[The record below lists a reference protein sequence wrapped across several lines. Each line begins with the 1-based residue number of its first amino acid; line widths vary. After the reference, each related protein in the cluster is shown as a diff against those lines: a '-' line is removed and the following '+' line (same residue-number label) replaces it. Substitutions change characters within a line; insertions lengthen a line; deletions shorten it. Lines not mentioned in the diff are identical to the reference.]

1 MPRITLPDA
10 SVREYEGEV
19 DGATIAGDIG
29 AGLLKAAIG
38 VKIDDQL
45 FDLSR
50 PIGEDCELSIVTSA
64 RKGDPLDADALYLV
78 RHSCAHVMAEAIQ
91 RVVPAAD
98 LVYGPPTD
106 DGFYYDIAFPEDRP
120 LSTTDFEEIEA
131 EMAKIIA
138 EDRPFQRVDM
148 PIDGGMSKLQSE
160 GSKYKLDN
168 AERAVEAGSEAL
180 SWYATGEPGTAWED
194 LCRGPHIPLT
204 GKIKYFKLLNTS
216 GAYWRGNE
224 NNKMLQRI
232 YGTAFSSKK
241 ALNKYLKF
249 LEEAKNRD
257 HRKLGKELALFTFDE
272 EVGPGLPLW
281 LPNGTVIID
290 ELEALAKE
298 TEDKAEYQRVR
309 TPHLT
314 KGSLYEKSGH
324 LEHYQETMYPSMDVD
339 GIEYYVK
346 PMNCPHHHK
355 IYAAHP
361 KSYRD
366 LPVRLSEYGTCYRY
380 EKSGQLFGLMRVR
393 GMQMNDAHI
402 YCTPQQFKDE
412 FLAVCNM
419 YLYYFDIFGIDK
431 YQMRLGL
438 HDPKGLG
445 GKYIDE
451 PELWKQTEA
460 EVRQALIEGNID
472 HEEISGEAAFYGP
485 KIDVQVW
492 SAIGKEFTLAT
503 NQVDFAIPKRFGLTF
518 TDEAGQEQTPL
529 CIHRAPLSTHERI
542 IGFLIEHYGGDF
554 PLWLAPIQVAV
565 LPVSDKVID
574 YAKNVET
581 ALKEAGIR
589 VQLNGQPNKVGAKIR
604 QAELQRINVMLVVG
618 EKEAQDNQ
626 VALRRRFKGDLGT
639 QSLDDVVTELK
650 TEIETRRNTYRTN

>member
-1 MPRITLPDA
+1 MSQITVTLPDNSA
-10 SVREYEGEV
+10 RSYGSGVTPQEIAESIGSHLAQDALAAQV
-19 DGATIAGDIG
+19 DGQS
-29 AGLLKAAIG
+29 
-38 VKIDDQL
+38 V
-45 FDLSR
+45 DLNV
-50 PIGEDCELSIVTSA
+50 PIE
-64 RKGDPLDADALYLV
+64 ADAEVAILTGDSPEGHEVLL
-78 RHSCAHVMAEAIQ
+78 HSTAHLMAHAVKKLFPDAKVTIGPAIEN
-91 RVVPAAD
+91 R
-98 LVYGPPTD
+98 
-106 DGFYYDIAFPEDRP
+106 FYYDFD
-120 LSTTDFEEIEA
+120 
-131 EMAKIIA
+131 
-138 EDRPFQRVDM
+138 
-148 PIDGGMSKLQSE
+148 IDGTFSDEDLVRIEKKMRELVANDHVVKRMELTRGEAVKLFNEMNESYKVEIIEQIE
-160 GSKYKLDN
+160 GDDN
-168 AERAVEAGSEAL
+168 ISAYTQGDF
-180 SWYATGEPGTAWED
+180 TD
-194 LCRGPHIPLT
+194 LCRGPHVPLT

-309 TPHLT
+309 TPHLS

-451 PELWKQTEA
+451 PELWEQTEV
-460 EVRQALIEGNID
+460 EVRQALVEGNID
-472 HEEISGEAAFYGP
+472 HEEKSGEAAFYGP

>member
-1 MPRITLPDA
+1 MSQITVTLPDN
-10 SVREYEGEV
+10 STRSYDSGVTPQE
-19 DGATIAGDIG
+19 IAESIG
-29 AGLLKAAIG
+29 
-38 VKIDDQL
+38 
-45 FDLSR
+45 SR
-50 PIGEDCELSIVTSA
+50 LA
-64 RKGDPLDADALYLV
+64 QDALAAQVNGQPVDLTV
-78 RHSCAHVMAEAIQ
+78 PIETDVELAILTGDSPEGHEVLLHSTAHLMAHAVKELFPEAKVTIG
-91 RVVPAAD
+91 PAIENR
-98 LVYGPPTD
+98 
-106 DGFYYDIAFPEDRP
+106 FYYDFD
-120 LSTTDFEEIEA
+120 
-131 EMAKIIA
+131 
-138 EDRPFQRVDM
+138 
-148 PIDGGMSKLQSE
+148 IDGTFSDEDLVKIEKKMGELAANDHVVTRMELTHGEAVKLFNKMNESYKVEIIEDIE
-160 GSKYKLDN
+160 GDDKISAYTQGDF
-168 AERAVEAGSEAL
+168 
-180 SWYATGEPGTAWED
+180 TD
-194 LCRGPHIPLT
+194 LCRGPHVPLT

-216 GAYWRGNE
+216 GAYWRGDE

-241 ALNKYLKF
+241 SLNKYLNL
-249 LEEAKNRD
+249 LEEAKKRD

-298 TEDKAEYQRVR
+298 TEDKAAYLRVR

-324 LEHYQETMYPSMDVD
+324 LDHYQDAMYPSMDVD

-355 IYAAHP
+355 IYAARP

-393 GMQMNDAHI
+393 SMQMNDAHI
-402 YCTPQQFKDE
+402 YCTKDQFKDE

-431 YQMRLGL
+431 YQLRLGL
-438 HDPKGLG
+438 HDAEGLG
-445 GKYIDE
+445 KKYIDE
-451 PELWKQTEA
+451 PELWQQTEA
-460 EVRQALIEGNID
+460 EVREALQEGNID
-472 HEEISGEAAFYGP
+472 HVEISGEAAFYGP

-518 TDEAGQEQTPL
+518 TDEGGREQTPI
-529 CIHRAPLSTHERI
+529 CIHRAPLSTHERFV
-542 IGFLIEHYGGDF
+542 GFLIEHFGGDF
-554 PLWLAPIQVAV
+554 PLWLAPVQVAV

-574 YAKNVET
+574 YARNVEST
-581 ALKEAGIR
+581 LKEAGIR
-589 VQLNGQPNKVGAKIR
+589 VQLNDQPDKVGAKIR

-618 EKEAQDNQ
+618 EKEAQNNQ

-639 QSLDDVVTELK
+639 QLLDDVVTELK

>member
-1 MPRITLPDA
+1 MSQITVTLPDN
-10 SVREYEGEV
+10 STRSYNSGVTPQE
-19 DGATIAGDIG
+19 IAESIG
-29 AGLLKAAIG
+29 
-38 VKIDDQL
+38 
-45 FDLSR
+45 SR
-50 PIGEDCELSIVTSA
+50 LA
-64 RKGDPLDADALYLV
+64 QDALAAQVNGQPVDLNV
-78 RHSCAHVMAEAIQ
+78 PIENDVELAILTGDSPEGHEVLLHSTAHLMAHAVKELFPDAKVTIG
-91 RVVPAAD
+91 PA
-98 LVYGPPTD
+98 LENR
-106 DGFYYDIAFPEDRP
+106 FYYDFD
-120 LSTTDFEEIEA
+120 
-131 EMAKIIA
+131 
-138 EDRPFQRVDM
+138 
-148 PIDGGMSKLQSE
+148 IDGTFSDEDLVKIEKKMGELAANDHVVTRMELTHGEAVKLFNKMNESYKVEIIEDIE
-160 GSKYKLDN
+160 GDDN
-168 AERAVEAGSEAL
+168 ISAYTQGDF
-180 SWYATGEPGTAWED
+180 TD
-194 LCRGPHIPLT
+194 LCRGPHVPLT

-216 GAYWRGNE
+216 GAYWRGDE
-224 NNKMLQRI
+224 NNTMLQRI

-241 ALNKYLKF
+241 KLNKYLNF
-249 LEEAKNRD
+249 LEEAKKRD
-257 HRKLGKELALFTFDE
+257 HRKLGKELSLFTFDE

-281 LPNGTVIID
+281 LPNGAVIID

-298 TEDKAEYQRVR
+298 AEDKAAYQRVR

-324 LEHYQETMYPSMDVD
+324 LDHYQDAMYPSMDVD

-355 IYAAHP
+355 IYSARP

-393 GMQMNDAHI
+393 SMQMNDAHI
-402 YCTPQQFKDE
+402 YCTKDQFKDE

-431 YQMRLGL
+431 YQLRLGL

-445 GKYIDE
+445 KKYIDE
-451 PELWKQTEA
+451 PELWQQTET
-460 EVRQALIEGNID
+460 EVREALLEGNID
-472 HEEISGEAAFYGP
+472 HEELSGEAAFYGP

-529 CIHRAPLSTHERI
+529 CIHRAPLSTHERFV
-542 IGFLIEHYGGDF
+542 GFLIEHFGGDF
-554 PLWLAPIQVAV
+554 PLWLAPVQVAV

-574 YAKNVET
+574 YARNVEIT
-581 ALKEAGIR
+581 LKEAGIR
-589 VQLNGQPNKVGAKIR
+589 VQLNDQPDKVGAKIR

-618 EKEAQDNQ
+618 EKEAQNNQ

-639 QSLDDVVTELK
+639 QLLDDVVTELK

>member
-1 MPRITLPDA
+1 MSQITVTLPDNSTRSYDGGVTPQEIA
-10 SVREYEGEV
+10 ESIGSRLAQDAIAAQVNGQSV
-19 DGATIAGDIG
+19 
-29 AGLLKAAIG
+29 
-38 VKIDDQL
+38 
-45 FDLSR
+45 DLNV
-50 PIGEDCELSIVTSA
+50 PIE
-64 RKGDPLDADALYLV
+64 ADAEVAILTGDSPEGHEVLL
-78 RHSCAHVMAEAIQ
+78 HSTAHLMAHAVKELFPEAKVTIG
-91 RVVPAAD
+91 PAIENR
-98 LVYGPPTD
+98 
-106 DGFYYDIAFPEDRP
+106 FYYDFD
-120 LSTTDFEEIEA
+120 
-131 EMAKIIA
+131 
-138 EDRPFQRVDM
+138 
-148 PIDGGMSKLQSE
+148 IDGTFSDEDLVKIEKKMGELAANDHVVTRMELTHGEAVKLFNKMNESYKVEIIEDIE
-160 GSKYKLDN
+160 GDDKISAYTQGDF
-168 AERAVEAGSEAL
+168 
-180 SWYATGEPGTAWED
+180 TD
-194 LCRGPHIPLT
+194 LCRGPHVPQT

-232 YGTAFSSKK
+232 YGTSFSSKK
-241 ALNKYLKF
+241 DLNKYLNF
-249 LEEAKNRD
+249 LEEAKKRD

-298 TEDKAEYQRVR
+298 TEDKAAYQRVR

-324 LEHYQETMYPSMDVD
+324 LDHYQDVMYPSMDVD

-355 IYAAHP
+355 IYAARP

-393 GMQMNDAHI
+393 SMQMNDAHI
-402 YCTPQQFKDE
+402 YCTKDQFKDE
-412 FLAVCNM
+412 FLAVCKM

-431 YQMRLGL
+431 YQLRLGL
-438 HDPKGLG
+438 HDAEGLG
-445 GKYIDE
+445 KKYIDE
-451 PELWKQTEA
+451 PELWQQTEA
-460 EVRQALIEGNID
+460 EVREALQEGNID
-472 HEEISGEAAFYGP
+472 HVEISGEAAFYGP

-518 TDEAGQEQTPL
+518 TDEGGREQTPL
-529 CIHRAPLSTHERI
+529 CIHRAPLSTHERFV
-542 IGFLIEHYGGDF
+542 GFLIEHFGGDF
-554 PLWLAPIQVAV
+554 PLWLAPVQVAV

-574 YAKNVET
+574 YARNVET
-581 ALKEAGIR
+581 TLKEAGIR
-589 VQLNGQPNKVGAKIR
+589 VQLNDQPDKVGAKIR

-618 EKEAQDNQ
+618 EKEAQNNQ

-639 QSLDDVVTELK
+639 QLLDDVVTELK

>member
-1 MPRITLPDA
+1 MSQITVTLPDNSTRSYDSGVTPQEIA
-10 SVREYEGEV
+10 ESIGSRLAQDAIAAQVNGQPVDLTVPIETDVELAILTGDSPEGHEV
-19 DGATIAGDIG
+19 LLHSTAHLMAHAVKELFPDAKVTIG
-29 AGLLKAAIG
+29 
-38 VKIDDQL
+38 
-45 FDLSR
+45 
-50 PIGEDCELSIVTSA
+50 P
-64 RKGDPLDADALYLV
+64 ALEN
-78 RHSCAHVMAEAIQ
+78 R
-91 RVVPAAD
+91 
-98 LVYGPPTD
+98 
-106 DGFYYDIAFPEDRP
+106 FYYDFD
-120 LSTTDFEEIEA
+120 
-131 EMAKIIA
+131 
-138 EDRPFQRVDM
+138 
-148 PIDGGMSKLQSE
+148 IDGTFSDEDLVKIEKKMGELAANDHVVTRMELTHGEAVKLFNKMNESYKVEIIEDIE
-160 GSKYKLDN
+160 GDDN
-168 AERAVEAGSEAL
+168 ISAYTQGDF
-180 SWYATGEPGTAWED
+180 TD
-194 LCRGPHIPLT
+194 LCRGPHVPQT

-232 YGTAFSSKK
+232 YGTSFSSKK
-241 ALNKYLKF
+241 DLNKYLNF
-249 LEEAKNRD
+249 LEEAKKRD

-281 LPNGTVIID
+281 LPNGAVIID

-298 TEDKAEYQRVR
+298 TENKAAYQRVR

-324 LEHYQETMYPSMDVD
+324 LDHYQDAMYPSMDVD

-355 IYAAHP
+355 IYAARP

-393 GMQMNDAHI
+393 SMQMNDAHI
-402 YCTPQQFKDE
+402 YCTKDQFKDE

-431 YQMRLGL
+431 YQLRLGL
-438 HDPKGLG
+438 HDAEGLG
-445 GKYIDE
+445 KKYIDE
-451 PELWKQTEA
+451 PELWQQTEA
-460 EVRQALIEGNID
+460 EVREALQEGNID
-472 HEEISGEAAFYGP
+472 HVEISGEAAFYGP

-518 TDEAGQEQTPL
+518 TDEGGREQTPL
-529 CIHRAPLSTHERI
+529 CIHRAPLSTHERFV
-542 IGFLIEHYGGDF
+542 GFLIEHFGGDF
-554 PLWLAPIQVAV
+554 PLWLAPVQVAV

-574 YAKNVET
+574 YARNVET
-581 ALKEAGIR
+581 TLKEAGIR
-589 VQLNGQPNKVGAKIR
+589 VQLNDQPDKVGAKIR

-618 EKEAQDNQ
+618 EKEAQNNQ

-639 QSLDDVVTELK
+639 QLLDDVVTELK

>member
-1 MPRITLPDA
+1 MSQITVTLPDNSA
-10 SVREYEGEV
+10 RSYGSGVTPQEIAESIGSHLAQDALAAQV
-19 DGATIAGDIG
+19 DGQS
-29 AGLLKAAIG
+29 
-38 VKIDDQL
+38 V
-45 FDLSR
+45 DLNV
-50 PIGEDCELSIVTSA
+50 PIE
-64 RKGDPLDADALYLV
+64 ADAEVAILTGDSPEGHEVLL
-78 RHSCAHVMAEAIQ
+78 HSTAHLMAHAVKKLFPDAKVTIGPAIEN
-91 RVVPAAD
+91 R
-98 LVYGPPTD
+98 
-106 DGFYYDIAFPEDRP
+106 FYYDFD
-120 LSTTDFEEIEA
+120 
-131 EMAKIIA
+131 
-138 EDRPFQRVDM
+138 
-148 PIDGGMSKLQSE
+148 IDGTFSDEDLVRIEKKMRELVANDHVVKRMELTRGEAVKLFNEMNESYKVEIIEQIE
-160 GSKYKLDN
+160 GDDN
-168 AERAVEAGSEAL
+168 ISAYTQGDF
-180 SWYATGEPGTAWED
+180 TD
-194 LCRGPHIPLT
+194 LCRGPHVPLT

-431 YQMRLGL
+431 YQLRLGL
-438 HDPKGLG
+438 HNPEGLG

-451 PELWKQTEA
+451 PELWKQTDA
-460 EVRQALIEGNID
+460 EVRQALVEGRID

>member
-1 MPRITLPDA
+1 MSQITVTLPDN
-10 SVREYEGEV
+10 STRSY
-19 DGATIAGDIG
+19 DGG
-29 AGLLKAAIG
+29 
-38 VKIDDQL
+38 
-45 FDLSR
+45 
-50 PIGEDCELSIVTSA
+50 VTSQEIA
-64 RKGDPLDADALYLV
+64 ESIGSRLAQDAIAAQVNGQSVDLNVPIEADAEVAILTGDSPDGHEVLL
-78 RHSCAHVMAEAIQ
+78 HSTAHLMAHAVKELFPEAKVTIG
-91 RVVPAAD
+91 PAIENR
-98 LVYGPPTD
+98 
-106 DGFYYDIAFPEDRP
+106 FYYDFD
-120 LSTTDFEEIEA
+120 
-131 EMAKIIA
+131 
-138 EDRPFQRVDM
+138 
-148 PIDGGMSKLQSE
+148 IDGTFSDEDLVKIEKKMGELAANDHVVTRMELTRDEAVKLFNEMNESYKVEIIEDIE
-160 GSKYKLDN
+160 GDDN
-168 AERAVEAGSEAL
+168 ISAYTQGNF
-180 SWYATGEPGTAWED
+180 TD
-194 LCRGPHIPLT
+194 LCRGPHVPQT

-232 YGTAFSSKK
+232 YGTAYSSKK
-241 ALNKYLKF
+241 ELNKYLNF
-249 LEEAKNRD
+249 LEEAKKRD

-281 LPNGTVIID
+281 LPNGAVIID

-298 TEDKAEYQRVR
+298 TENKAAYQRVR

-324 LEHYQETMYPSMDVD
+324 LEHYQDAMYPSMDVD

-355 IYAAHP
+355 IYAARP

-393 GMQMNDAHI
+393 SMQMNDAHI
-402 YCTPQQFKDE
+402 YCTKDQFKDE

-431 YQMRLGL
+431 YQLRLGL

-445 GKYIDE
+445 KKYIDE
-451 PELWKQTEA
+451 PELWQQTEA
-460 EVRQALIEGNID
+460 EVREALQEGNID
-472 HEEISGEAAFYGP
+472 HVEISGEAAFYGP

-518 TDEAGQEQTPL
+518 TDEGGREQTPL
-529 CIHRAPLSTHERI
+529 CIHRAPLSTHERFV
-542 IGFLIEHYGGDF
+542 GFLIEHFGGDF
-554 PLWLAPIQVAV
+554 PLWLAPVQVAV

-574 YAKNVET
+574 YARKVET
-581 ALKEAGIR
+581 TLKDAGIR
-589 VQLNGQPNKVGAKIR
+589 VQLNDQPDKVGAKIR
-604 QAELQRINVMLVVG
+604 QAELQRINVMLIVG
-618 EKEAQDNQ
+618 EKEAQDNR

-639 QSLDDVVTELK
+639 KLLDDVVTELK

>member
-1 MPRITLPDA
+1 MSQITVTLPDNSTRSYDGGVTPQEIA
-10 SVREYEGEV
+10 ESIGSRLAQDAIAAQVNGQSV
-19 DGATIAGDIG
+19 
-29 AGLLKAAIG
+29 
-38 VKIDDQL
+38 
-45 FDLSR
+45 DLNV
-50 PIGEDCELSIVTSA
+50 PIE
-64 RKGDPLDADALYLV
+64 ADAEVAILTGDSPEGHEVLL
-78 RHSCAHVMAEAIQ
+78 HSTAHLMAHAVKELFPEAKVTIG
-91 RVVPAAD
+91 PAIENR
-98 LVYGPPTD
+98 
-106 DGFYYDIAFPEDRP
+106 FYYDFD
-120 LSTTDFEEIEA
+120 
-131 EMAKIIA
+131 
-138 EDRPFQRVDM
+138 
-148 PIDGGMSKLQSE
+148 IDGTFSDEDLVKIEKKMGELAANDHVVTRMELTHGEAVKLFNKMNESYKVEIIEDIE
-160 GSKYKLDN
+160 GDDN
-168 AERAVEAGSEAL
+168 ISAYTQGDF
-180 SWYATGEPGTAWED
+180 TD
-194 LCRGPHIPLT
+194 LCRGPHVPQT

-232 YGTAFSSKK
+232 YGTSFSSKK
-241 ALNKYLKF
+241 DLNKYLNF
-249 LEEAKNRD
+249 LEEAKKRD

-281 LPNGTVIID
+281 LPNGAVIID

-298 TEDKAEYQRVR
+298 TEDKAAYQRVR

-324 LEHYQETMYPSMDVD
+324 LDHYQDAMYPSMDVD

-355 IYAAHP
+355 IYAARP

-393 GMQMNDAHI
+393 SMQMNDAHI
-402 YCTPQQFKDE
+402 YCTKDQFKDE
-412 FLAVCNM
+412 FLAVCKM

-431 YQMRLGL
+431 YQLRLGL
-438 HDPKGLG
+438 HDAEGLG
-445 GKYIDE
+445 KKYIDE
-451 PELWKQTEA
+451 PELWQQTEA
-460 EVRQALIEGNID
+460 EVREALQEGNID
-472 HEEISGEAAFYGP
+472 HVEISGEAAFYGP

-518 TDEAGQEQTPL
+518 TDEGGREQTPL
-529 CIHRAPLSTHERI
+529 CIHRAPLSTHERFV
-542 IGFLIEHYGGDF
+542 GFLIEHFGGDF
-554 PLWLAPIQVAV
+554 PLWLAPVQVAV

-574 YAKNVET
+574 YARNVET
-581 ALKEAGIR
+581 TLKEAGIR
-589 VQLNGQPNKVGAKIR
+589 VQLNDQPDKVGAKIR
-604 QAELQRINVMLVVG
+604 QAELQRINVMLIVG
-618 EKEAQDNQ
+618 EKEAQDNR

-639 QSLDDVVTELK
+639 QLLDDVVTELK

>member
-1 MPRITLPDA
+1 MSQITVTLPDN
-10 SVREYEGEV
+10 STRSYDSGVTPQE
-19 DGATIAGDIG
+19 IAESIG
-29 AGLLKAAIG
+29 
-38 VKIDDQL
+38 
-45 FDLSR
+45 SR
-50 PIGEDCELSIVTSA
+50 LA
-64 RKGDPLDADALYLV
+64 QDALAAQVNGQPVDLTV
-78 RHSCAHVMAEAIQ
+78 PIETDVELAILTGDSPEGHEVLLHSTAHLMAHAVKELFPEAKVTIG
-91 RVVPAAD
+91 PAIENR
-98 LVYGPPTD
+98 
-106 DGFYYDIAFPEDRP
+106 FYYDFD
-120 LSTTDFEEIEA
+120 
-131 EMAKIIA
+131 
-138 EDRPFQRVDM
+138 
-148 PIDGGMSKLQSE
+148 IDGTFSDEDLVKIEKKMGELAANDHVVTRMELTH
-160 GSKYKLDN
+160 
-168 AERAVEAGSEAL
+168 VEAVKLFNKMNESYKVEIIEDIEGDDNISA
-180 SWYATGEPGTAWED
+180 YTQGDFTD
-194 LCRGPHIPLT
+194 LCRGPHVLQT
-204 GKIKYFKLLNTS
+204 GKIKYFKLLYTS

-232 YGTAFSSKK
+232 YGTSFSSKK
-241 ALNKYLKF
+241 DLNKYLNF
-249 LEEAKNRD
+249 LEEAKKRD

-281 LPNGTVIID
+281 LPNGAVIID

-298 TEDKAEYQRVR
+298 TEDKAAYQRVR

-324 LEHYQETMYPSMDVD
+324 LDHYQDAMYPSMDVD

-355 IYAAHP
+355 IYAARP

-393 GMQMNDAHI
+393 SMQMNDAHI
-402 YCTPQQFKDE
+402 YCTKDQFKDE
-412 FLAVCNM
+412 FLAVCKL

-431 YQMRLGL
+431 YQLRLGL
-438 HDPKGLG
+438 HDAEGLG
-445 GKYIDE
+445 KKYIDE
-451 PELWKQTEA
+451 PELWQQTEA
-460 EVRQALIEGNID
+460 EVREALQEGNID
-472 HEEISGEAAFYGP
+472 HVEISGEAAFYGP

-518 TDEAGQEQTPL
+518 TDEGGQEQTPL
-529 CIHRAPLSTHERI
+529 CIHRAPLSTHERFV
-542 IGFLIEHYGGDF
+542 GFLIEHFGGDF
-554 PLWLAPIQVAV
+554 PLWLAPVQVAV

-574 YAKNVET
+574 YARNVET
-581 ALKEAGIR
+581 TLKEAGIR
-589 VQLNGQPNKVGAKIR
+589 VQLNDQPDKVGAKIR

-618 EKEAQDNQ
+618 EKEVQNNQ

-639 QSLDDVVTELK
+639 QLLDDVVTELK